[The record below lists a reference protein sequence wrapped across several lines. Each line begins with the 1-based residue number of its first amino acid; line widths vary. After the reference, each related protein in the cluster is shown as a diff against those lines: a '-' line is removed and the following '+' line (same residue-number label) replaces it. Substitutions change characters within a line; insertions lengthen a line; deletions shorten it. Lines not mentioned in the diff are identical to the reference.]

1 MKALPGR
8 RKGHQVGLEPRPA
21 LRTLG
26 VAMKILLPASK
37 QWKDLTVAERRER
50 RRLRREKQREANF
63 GRAAKMHLARLKTK
77 KEGRDGLSKL
87 EGWFMSGVPAGAT
100 GNGGIHSTPGCLGRI
115 GLNTI

>member
-1 MKALPGR
+1 M
-8 RKGHQVGLEPRPA
+8 EPRPA
-21 LRTLG
+21 FRTLD
-26 VAMKILLPASK
+26 VAMKIKPPVSK
-37 QWKDLTVAERRER
+37 SGQWKDLIVEERRER
-50 RRLRREKQREANF
+50 RRLHREKQRGTNL

-100 GNGGIHSTPGCLGRI
+100 GNGGIHSTPGCLRRI